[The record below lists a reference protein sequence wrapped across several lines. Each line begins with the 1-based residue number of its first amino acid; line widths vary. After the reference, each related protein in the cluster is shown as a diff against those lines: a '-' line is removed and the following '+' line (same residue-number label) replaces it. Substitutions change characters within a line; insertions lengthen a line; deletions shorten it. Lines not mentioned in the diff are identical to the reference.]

1 MLKYFKI
8 SLGDTTKIATEAEA
22 MTVMD
27 AMVKSKGGGVPSCK
41 PCDSHGNLIPE
52 GQENDIPP
60 PPPSAIT
67 TTSHVDSS
75 VPPAPKAPVYSDWG
89 NTVVDQ
95 DAKKRIE
102 ATHAAINLAGGP
114 KINTGEQFFETGTR
128 MAAEGYATQTKREQ
142 DHKNKML
149 LRDAI
154 SQLQERVS
162 NEVRRDVQVSAKDIA
177 NLISVEDGDLFIK
190 DHFVREHALR
200 GLVTRLESPALSYLL
215 GLRER
220 INADRVRAGIDHD
233 LIEKDAAKM
242 ADTLR
247 YECLRNPDVVYKLR
261 MREFPCDIYAALSP
275 DFGVADA
282 PMVME
287 QILKSMPPDAR
298 GSWEYDPETTGW
310 ELRASIWT
318 PVPVAEQAVGEPF
331 EGYVSLSSRDNGT
344 GRFNGGGGINL
355 LRCLNAS
362 TYNAGE
368 QMSRT
373 HRGKILIDV
382 NTMIQKSLKAI
393 EALCIAWGKGR
404 QQEVEVPT
412 GVPIEVAMPGF
423 WRSLLREGE
432 LAKVLTGRKE
442 NHVKELSKSYF
453 EQRRDTEKVVL
464 SDFAQ
469 GWTRYIQKQPTEI
482 RREAEQAI
490 GNWVVNPPKEIKCEL
505 KEKND

>member
-1 MLKYFKI
+1 MIKYFKI
-8 SLGDTTKIATEAEA
+8 TLGSETKIATESEA

-27 AMVKSKGGGVPSCK
+27 ALVAAHGGGVPTCK
-41 PCDSHGNLIPE
+41 PCDSHGNLLPE
-52 GQENDIPP
+52 GKEEEIPP

-67 TTSHVDSS
+67 VTSHVENNT
-75 VPPAPKAPVYSDWG
+75 PPKTPQYSDWG

-102 ATHAAINLAGGP
+102 TMHSAIAGAGGP
-114 KINTGEQFFETGTR
+114 KVNTGNQFFETGTR

-142 DHKNKML
+142 EHKAQIML
-149 LRDAI
+149 REAI
-154 SQLQERVS
+154 SQLQETVS
-162 NEVRRDVQVSAKDIA
+162 DEIRRDYQFSAKEIA
-177 NLISVEDGDLFIK
+177 NLIAVEDGDLFIK
-190 DHFVREHALR
+190 DHLVREHALR
-200 GLVTRLESPALSYLL
+200 GIVTRLESPALNYLL

-220 INADRVRAGIDHD
+220 INTNRGRAGADHE
-233 LIEKDAAKM
+233 LIAKDAAKM

-261 MREFPCDIYAALSP
+261 MREFPQDIYAALSP
-275 DFGVADA
+275 TFGVADA

-287 QILKSMPPDAR
+287 QILESMPKDAR
-298 GSWEYDPETTGW
+298 GSWAYDPETTGW

-318 PVPVAEQAVGEPF
+318 PVPVAQQAVGEPF

-368 QMSRT
+368 ALSRT
-373 HRGKILIDV
+373 HRGKILFDV
-382 NTMIQKSLKAI
+382 NAMIAKSLKAI
-393 EALCIAWGKGR
+393 EALCVAWGKGR
-404 QQEVEVPT
+404 ETKVEVPS
-412 GVPIEVAMPGF
+412 GIRIEDAIPGF
-423 WRSLLREGE
+423 WRSLLKEGE
-432 LAKVLTGRKE
+432 LAGVLTGRKE
-442 NHVKELSKSYF
+442 NHVKELSKNYF
-453 EQRRDTEKVVL
+453 EQRRDNEKVVL

-482 RREAEQAI
+482 RREAEQAV
-490 GNWVVNPPKEIKCEL
+490 GNWIVKPPKEIKCEL
-505 KEKND
+505 KDKD

>member
-8 SLGDTTKIATEAEA
+8 SLGDTTKIATETEA

-27 AMVKSKGGGVPSCK
+27 AMVKANKGGVPSCK

-52 GQENDIPP
+52 GQENEIPP

-75 VPPAPKAPVYSDWG
+75 VPPAPKSPVYSDWG
-89 NTVVDQ
+89 STVVDQ

-102 ATHAAINLAGGP
+102 AQHAAIAAAGGP

-128 MAAEGYATQTKREQ
+128 MAADGYATQTKREH
-142 DHKNKML
+142 DHNNQML

-154 SQLQERVS
+154 SQLQDHVS
-162 NEVRRDVQVSAKDIA
+162 NEVRRDVQLSAKDIA
-177 NLISVEDGDLFIK
+177 NLISVEDGDLLIK

-200 GLVTRLESPALSYLL
+200 GLVTRLESPVLGYLL

-220 INADRVRAGIDHD
+220 INADRVRAGVDHEV
-233 LIEKDAAKM
+233 IEKDAAKM

-247 YECLRNPDVVYKLR
+247 YELLRNPDVVYKLR
-261 MREFPCDIYAALSP
+261 MREFPCDIYAAMSP
-275 DFGVADA
+275 GFGVADA

-287 QILKSMPPDAR
+287 QILESMPSDAR
-298 GSWEYDPETTGW
+298 GSWAYDSETTGW

-344 GRFNGGGGINL
+344 GSFNGGGGINL

-368 QMSRT
+368 AMKRR
-373 HRGKILIDV
+373 HYGKILFDV
-382 NTMIQKSLKAI
+382 NAMIQKALKAI
-393 EALCIAWGKGR
+393 ESLCIAWGKGR
-404 QQEVEVPT
+404 QQEVEVPK

-423 WRSLLREGE
+423 WRSLLKEGE
-432 LAKVLTGRKE
+432 LAGVLTGRKE
-442 NHVKELSKSYF
+442 NHVKELTKSYF
-453 EQRRDTEKVVL
+453 DQRRDNEKVVL

-469 GWTRYIQKQPTEI
+469 GWTRYIQGQPTEI

-490 GNWVVNPPKEIKCEL
+490 GNWIVDPPAKLKCEL
-505 KEKND
+505 KEKE